1 MKTNLKRWN
10 GWGNIETDYP
20 LPEDGLDYLKGQLG
34 HLEAP
39 KDATLES
46 VLTSLPESRLPT
58 HPLIMPDPETRL
70 RHSRGQSLPDW
81 VALNTGRI
89 EAFPDGVAFP
99 TSSQQV
105 QDLLQFTQHCCASLI
120 PYGGGTSVVG
130 HINPPAGAKPV
141 LTVSLA
147 KMDRLLDLDETSRLA
162 TFEAGVTG
170 PHLEEQLKNRGYTLG
185 HFPQSFEYSTLGGW
199 IATRSSGQQSYQYGR
214 IEQLFAGG
222 CLETALGRL
231 ELPVYPASAAG
242 PDLRELVLG
251 SEGRIGLITHAQ
263 MRVTTAPQAEAF
275 YGVFF
280 PSWVAGCAAVRAI
293 AQAPVPVSMLRLSN
307 PQETETTLILS
318 GKSWVDLAKRG
329 LHLLGQGEGRR
340 LLIFGASG
348 TASHV
353 RATRR
358 AVQSLCRQHQGLF
371 VGTIVGH
378 TWEKSRFL
386 SPYLRNTLWQH
397 GVAVDTLE
405 TALPWSGVESA
416 SQAIPQ
422 AIHLAAAR
430 SDERVWVMTHLSHI
444 YRDGAS
450 IYITYLFRR
459 TPDPDEVLERWRAMK
474 ESASRVIQSHHGTIS
489 HQHGV
494 GLDHLPYLPS
504 EKGTLGVAALR
515 AACQAFDP
523 AGIMNPGKLIADNG
537 PLPIENASQ
546 EG

>member
-1 MKTNLKRWN
+1 
-10 GWGNIETDYP
+10 
-20 LPEDGLDYLKGQLG
+20 LDYLKGQLG
-34 HLEAP
+34 NLEAP
-39 KDATLES
+39 RDATLES
-46 VLTSLPESRLPT
+46 VLTGLPEARLPA
-58 HPLIMPDPETRL
+58 HPLVTFDPEVRL

-81 VALNTGRI
+81 VALNAGRI

-99 TSSQQV
+99 TSSEQV
-105 QDLLQFTQHCCASLI
+105 QDLLQFTEQCGASLI

-130 HINPPAGAKPV
+130 HINPLAGAKPV

-147 KMDRLLDLDETSRLA
+147 KMDHLLDLDETSQLA
-162 TFEAGVTG
+162 TFQAGVPG
-170 PHLEEQLKNRGYTLG
+170 PQLEVQLKKRGYTLG

-222 CLETALGRL
+222 RLESPRGRL
-231 ELPVYPASAAG
+231 ELLSYPASAAG

-251 SEGRIGLITHAQ
+251 SEGRIGVITHAQ
-263 MRVTTAPQAEAF
+263 VRVTPAPQAEAF

-280 PSWVAGCAAVRAI
+280 PSWEAGCAVVRAI

-318 GKSWVDLAKRG
+318 GKSWIDLAERG
-329 LHLLGQGEGRR
+329 LRLLGQGEGRC

-353 RATRR
+353 RTTRR
-358 AVQSLCRQHQGLF
+358 AVQSICCQQRGLF

-386 SPYLRNTLWQH
+386 SPYLRNTLWQR

-405 TALPWSGVESA
+405 TALPWCGVDPA
-416 SQAIPQ
+416 SRAIPQ
-422 AIHLAAAR
+422 AIHQAADR
-430 SDERVWVMTHLSHI
+430 FDERVLVMTHLSHI

-459 TPDPDEVLERWRAMK
+459 SADPDELLERWRAMK
-474 ESASRVIQSHHGTIS
+474 EAASRAIQSQHGTIS

-494 GLDHLPYLPS
+494 GLDHAAYLPA
-504 EKGTLGVAALR
+504 EKGTLGMAVLR
-515 AACQAFDP
+515 TVCQTFDP
-523 AGIMNPGKLIADNG
+523 RGMMNPGKLIADNG
-537 PLPIENASQ
+537 PLPVENAPQ